1 MRTGKYQLHS
11 SHRSLRNRKSY
22 LDLGRKEVAVDGVLG
37 AALALV
43 APVQDHL
50 LELVPVKNK
59 INPIDGS
66 QTTSLSVLIKLWT
79 ILLCSPADVASVFSA
94 AHGSPKLG
102 FELRPSG
109 GRGNLAVSA
118 VDS

>member
-1 MRTGKYQLHS
+1 M
-11 SHRSLRNRKSY
+11 
-22 LDLGRKEVAVDGVLG
+22 AVDGVLG

-59 INPIDGS
+59 INPIGGS
-66 QTTSLSVLIKLWT
+66 QTTSLAVLIKHWT
-79 ILLCSPADVASVFSA
+79 ILQCSTTDITSVFSA
-94 AHGSPKLG
+94 ANGSPKLG

>member
-59 INPIDGS
+59 INPIVGS
-66 QTTSLSVLIKLWT
+66 QTTSLAVLIKVLT
-79 ILLCSPADVASVFSA
+79 IKQCSTTDITSVWFS
-94 AHGSPKLG
+94 KTLI
-102 FELRPSG
+102 
-109 GRGNLAVSA
+109 
-118 VDS
+118 